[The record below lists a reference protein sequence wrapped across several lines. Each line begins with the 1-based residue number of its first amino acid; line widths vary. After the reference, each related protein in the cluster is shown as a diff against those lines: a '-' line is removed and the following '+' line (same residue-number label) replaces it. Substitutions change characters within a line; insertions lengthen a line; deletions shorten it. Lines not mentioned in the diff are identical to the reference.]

1 MIGYLKGVISHIF
14 VNSCFIDVHG
24 VGYRTYAP
32 ASTLDTLCVGQE
44 AMLYTYMSVRE
55 DAIVLYGFATQDEY
69 ELFMLLIGVNGVGPK
84 VALGILSAGTAD
96 SFRLAVH
103 QKDIKGL
110 TKMPGIGKKTAERI
124 VLELQDKIGPVASE
138 DAEAADLGN
147 SAAPGLSDI
156 LAETLAALTSLGY
169 SEQEVLPVAE
179 SHLAGCTTVEQL
191 LKETLKA
198 LGSGR

>member
-69 ELFMLLIGVNGVGPK
+69 DLFMLLIGVNGVGPK

-138 DAEAADLGN
+138 DAGAADLGN

-179 SHLAGCTTVEQL
+179 AHLAGCTTVEQL

>member
-1 MIGYLKGVISHIF
+1 MIGYLKGVISHLF

-24 VGYRTYAP
+24 VGYRAYAP

-69 ELFMLLIGVNGVGPK
+69 DLFMLLIGVNGVGPK

-138 DAEAADLGN
+138 DAGAADLGN

>member
-69 ELFMLLIGVNGVGPK
+69 DLFMLLIGVNGVGPK

-124 VLELQDKIGPVASE
+124 ILELQDKIGPVASE
-138 DAEAADLGN
+138 NAGAADLGN

>member
-32 ASTLDTLCVGQE
+32 ASTLDTFCVGQE

-69 ELFMLLIGVNGVGPK
+69 DLFMLLIGVNGVGPK

-103 QKDIKGL
+103 QKDIKSL

-138 DAEAADLGN
+138 DAGAADLGN

>member
-69 ELFMLLIGVNGVGPK
+69 DLFMLLIGVNGVGPK

-138 DAEAADLGN
+138 DAGAADLGN

-156 LAETLAALTSLGY
+156 LAETLAALTNLGY

>member
-69 ELFMLLIGVNGVGPK
+69 DLFMLLIGVNGVGPK

-138 DAEAADLGN
+138 DAVAADLGN

>member
-69 ELFMLLIGVNGVGPK
+69 DLFMLLIGVNGVGPK

-124 VLELQDKIGPVASE
+124 ALELQDKIGPVASE
-138 DAEAADLGN
+138 DAGAADLGN

>member
-69 ELFMLLIGVNGVGPK
+69 DLFMLLIGVNGVGPK

-138 DAEAADLGN
+138 DAGAADLGN
-147 SAAPGLSDI
+147 ADAPGLSGI
-156 LAETLAALTSLGY
+156 LSETLAALTSLGY

-179 SHLAGCTTVEQL
+179 SNMAGCTTVEQL
-191 LKETLKA
+191 LKATLKA

>member
-32 ASTLDTLCVGQE
+32 ASTLDTLCAGQE

-55 DAIVLYGFATQDEY
+55 DAIILYGFATQDEY
-69 ELFMLLIGVNGVGPK
+69 DLFMLLIGVNGVGPK

-138 DAEAADLGN
+138 DAGAADLGN

>member
-69 ELFMLLIGVNGVGPK
+69 DLFLLLIGVNGVGPK

-138 DAEAADLGN
+138 DAGAADLGN

>member
-69 ELFMLLIGVNGVGPK
+69 DLFMLLIGVNGVGPK

-103 QKDIKGL
+103 QKDIKSL

-138 DAEAADLGN
+138 DAGAADLGN

>member
-14 VNSCFIDVHG
+14 VNSCFVDVHG

-69 ELFMLLIGVNGVGPK
+69 DLFMLLIGVNGVGPK

-103 QKDIKGL
+103 QKDIKSL

-138 DAEAADLGN
+138 DAGAADLGN

>member
-1 MIGYLKGVISHIF
+1 MIGYLKGIISHIF
-14 VNSCFIDVHG
+14 TNSCFIDVHG
-24 VGYRTYAP
+24 VGYRAYAP
-32 ASTLDTLCVGQE
+32 ASTLDGLTVGKE
-44 AMLYTYMSVRE
+44 ALLYTYMSVRE

-69 ELFMLLIGVNGVGPK
+69 DLFMLLIGVNGVGPK

-103 QKDIKGL
+103 KKDIKGL

-124 VLELQDKIGPVASE
+124 VLELQDKIGPVAGG
-138 DAEAADLGN
+138 DTPADVDKA
-147 SAAPGLSDI
+147 SAPGMSAI
-156 LAETLAALTSLGY
+156 LAETLTALTSLGY

-179 SHLAGCTTVEQL
+179 SHLASCMTVEQL
-191 LKETLKA
+191 LKETLKT

>member
-69 ELFMLLIGVNGVGPK
+69 DLFMLLIGVNGVGPK
-84 VALGILSAGTAD
+84 VVLGILSAGTAD

>member
-69 ELFMLLIGVNGVGPK
+69 DLFMLLIGVNGVGPK

-138 DAEAADLGN
+138 DAGTADLGN
-147 SAAPGLSDI
+147 ADAPGLSGI
-156 LAETLAALTSLGY
+156 LSETLAALTSLGY

-179 SHLAGCTTVEQL
+179 SNMAGCTTVEQL
-191 LKETLKA
+191 LKATLKA
-198 LGSGR
+198 LGSRR

>member
-69 ELFMLLIGVNGVGPK
+69 DLFMLLIGVNGVGPK

-138 DAEAADLGN
+138 DAGAADLGN
-147 SAAPGLSDI
+147 SAAPGPSDI

>member
-69 ELFMLLIGVNGVGPK
+69 DLFMLLIGVNGVGPK

-96 SFRLAVH
+96 SFRLAIH

-138 DAEAADLGN
+138 DAGAADLGN

>member
-69 ELFMLLIGVNGVGPK
+69 DLFMFLIGVNGVGPK

-138 DAEAADLGN
+138 DAGAADLGN

-179 SHLAGCTTVEQL
+179 SHLADCTTVEQL

>member
-69 ELFMLLIGVNGVGPK
+69 DLFILLIGVNGVGPK

-103 QKDIKGL
+103 QKDIKSL

-138 DAEAADLGN
+138 DAGAADLGN

>member
-69 ELFMLLIGVNGVGPK
+69 DLFMLLIGVNGVGPK

-138 DAEAADLGN
+138 DAGAADLGN

-179 SHLAGCTTVEQL
+179 SHLTGCTTVEQL

-198 LGSGR
+198 LGNGR

>member
-69 ELFMLLIGVNGVGPK
+69 DLFMLLIGVNGVGPK

-124 VLELQDKIGPVASE
+124 VLELGTESVPSPVKT
-138 DAEAADLGN
+138 
-147 SAAPGLSDI
+147 PGLRTWAVRPRRACRASW
-156 LAETLAALTSLGY
+156 
-169 SEQEVLPVAE
+169 QKRWQP
-179 SHLAGCTTVEQL
+179 
-191 LKETLKA
+191 
-198 LGSGR
+198 

>member
-32 ASTLDTLCVGQE
+32 ASTLDTLCVGQ
-44 AMLYTYMSVRE
+44 SVRE

-69 ELFMLLIGVNGVGPK
+69 DLFMLLIGVNGVGPK

-103 QKDIKGL
+103 QKDIKSL

-138 DAEAADLGN
+138 DAGAADLGN

>member
-69 ELFMLLIGVNGVGPK
+69 DLFMLLIGVNGVGPK

-103 QKDIKGL
+103 QKDIKSL

-138 DAEAADLGN
+138 DAGAADLGN

-191 LKETLKA
+191 LKA

>member
-69 ELFMLLIGVNGVGPK
+69 DLFMLLIGVNGVGPK

-138 DAEAADLGN
+138 DAGAADLGN

-198 LGSGR
+198 VGSGR

>member
-69 ELFMLLIGVNGVGPK
+69 DLFMLLIGVNGVGPK

-156 LAETLAALTSLGY
+156 LAETLAALTSLSY

>member
-69 ELFMLLIGVNGVGPK
+69 DLFMLLIGVNGVGPK

-138 DAEAADLGN
+138 DAWGAFLGV
-147 SAAPGLSDI
+147 SGEQALSGI
-156 LAETLAALTSLGY
+156 LAEWLAALSSLSY
-169 SEQEVLPVAE
+169 SDQEVLPVAE

>member
-69 ELFMLLIGVNGVGPK
+69 DLFMLLIGVNGVGPK

-103 QKDIKGL
+103 QKDIKSL

-138 DAEAADLGN
+138 DAGAADLGN
-147 SAAPGLSDI
+147 SATPGLSDI

>member
-55 DAIVLYGFATQDEY
+55 DAIVLYGFATQNEY
-69 ELFMLLIGVNGVGPK
+69 DLFMLLIGVNGVGPK

-138 DAEAADLGN
+138 DAGAADLGN

>member
-55 DAIVLYGFATQDEY
+55 DALVLYGFATQDEY
-69 ELFMLLIGVNGVGPK
+69 DLFMLLIGVNGVGPK

-138 DAEAADLGN
+138 DAGAADLGN

>member
-1 MIGYLKGVISHIF
+1 MIVYLKGVISHIF

-69 ELFMLLIGVNGVGPK
+69 DLFMLLIGVNGVGPK

-103 QKDIKGL
+103 QKDIKSL

-138 DAEAADLGN
+138 DAGAADLGN